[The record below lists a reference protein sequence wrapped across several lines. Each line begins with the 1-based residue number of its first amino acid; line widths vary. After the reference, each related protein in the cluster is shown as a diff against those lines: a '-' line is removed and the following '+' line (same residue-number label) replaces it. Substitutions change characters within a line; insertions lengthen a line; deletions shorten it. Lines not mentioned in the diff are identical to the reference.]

1 MNNLMLFLPETVC
14 LLGALALF
22 AAQVFGARY
31 TVVWITSMLCG
42 VAATFAS
49 VWTWDLKGEPFFPG
63 VYHVDFFSQFIK
75 AMLAAGFLFVATISS
90 RPQTVRSDA
99 WSELPMFLLL
109 ATTGMMMLASATELI
124 TLYISMELAAYPV
137 YIAVA
142 LHRNGHTGGE
152 SSTKYMLQGMV
163 ASAITLYGLSFIF
176 GLTGSTYG
184 VDIVLQL
191 ETLAG
196 QPLFWLAAMLVLS
209 GFLFKLAG
217 FPFHFWAAD
226 TYQAAPHEV
235 VTFVATASKVAAIAV
250 LCRIAALV
258 APASVEAASVSTV
271 LMWMSVAAMTLGNLA
286 ALRQGDLKR
295 LLGYSAVA
303 HAGYVLIGIQAMSA
317 TGLTAALFYAMGY
330 AAMSG
335 LCFLVVV
342 ELGRDED
349 LVTVE
354 SLAGLHERAPLLAG
368 TLLIGLFGLIGLP
381 PTAGFIGKWFLF
393 SAAIEQGQF
402 VFVLVAAINSAVALY
417 YYLLV
422 IRQAYFAESQ
432 GGPIPTGVVTLAVA
446 GATTGLVIAMGVVPG
461 WFWTKAVRAVAALMG
476 QFWVSA

>member
-1 MNNLMLFLPETVC
+1 MSDLALFLPEAVC
-14 LLGALALF
+14 LLGALVLF
-22 AAQVFGARY
+22 GAQTMGARY
-31 TVVWITSMLCG
+31 RVTWVLAL
-42 VAATFAS
+42 AAGILAFAGA
-49 VWTWDLKGEPFFPG
+49 VWTWPLSGEPFFPG
-63 VYHVDFFSQFIK
+63 IYRVDFFSQFVKTII
-75 AMLAAGFLFVATISS
+75 AGGFVFVAAIST
-90 RPQTVRSDA
+90 RPQTVRADA

-137 YIAVA
+137 YVAVA
-142 LHRNGHTGGE
+142 LHRNRDFSGE

-176 GLTGSTYG
+176 GLAGSTYG
-184 VDIVLQL
+184 SDIVIQL
-191 ETLAG
+191 GTLAG
-196 QPLFWLAAMLVLS
+196 QPLFWLAAVLVLA
-209 GFLFKLAG
+209 GFLFKLAA
-217 FPFHFWAAD
+217 FPFHFWAPD

-250 LCRIAALV
+250 LCRFAALV
-258 APASVEAASVSTV
+258 APAGVDAKLVTTV
-271 LMWMSVAAMTLGNLA
+271 LMWMSVAAMSLGNLA

-303 HAGYVLIGIQAMSA
+303 HAGYVLIGIQTMSE
-317 TGLTAALFYAMGY
+317 TGLTAALFYAVGY

-342 ELGRDED
+342 EVGRDED
-349 LVTVE
+349 LVPIE
-354 SLAGLHERAPLLAG
+354 SLAGLHERAPLLAA

-381 PTAGFIGKWFLF
+381 PTVGFIGKWFLF

-422 IRQAYFAESQ
+422 IRQAYFAE
-432 GGPIPTGVVTLAVA
+432 GHNHEPIHTSVVTLAIA
-446 GATTGLVIAMGVVPG
+446 GGTTGLVVAMGVIPG
-461 WFWTKAVRAVAALMG
+461 WFWTKSVEAVAALR
-476 QFWVSA
+476 